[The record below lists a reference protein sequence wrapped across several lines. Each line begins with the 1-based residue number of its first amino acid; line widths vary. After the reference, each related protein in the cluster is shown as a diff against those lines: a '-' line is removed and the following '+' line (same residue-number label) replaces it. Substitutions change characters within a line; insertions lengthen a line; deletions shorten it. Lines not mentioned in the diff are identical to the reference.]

1 MTPRRAVRP
10 VGPSPA
16 PGAAAST
23 AGASVAAPRLATV
36 QTDSPRTTYV
46 LVDGENI
53 DATLGSAILNGRP
66 TPEQRPRWERILD
79 FAQRTWDQPVKGL
92 FFLNASS
99 GTMPMSFVQALMAIG
114 FQPIPLAGESYE
126 KVVDIGIQRTLA
138 ALVDRPGDVLLA
150 SHDGDFAADV
160 ERLLDDADR
169 RVGLLAFR
177 EFTSSGL
184 TQLAERGLTLFDL
197 EGDVR
202 AFNVQ
207 LPRLR
212 IIPLTEFDPLRY
224 L

>member
-1 MTPRRAVRP
+1 V
-10 VGPSPA
+10 PA
-16 PGAAAST
+16 TGAGTRTSRLT
-23 AGASVAAPRLATV
+23 GVTDGA
-36 QTDSPRTTYV
+36 RTTYV

-66 TPEQRPRWERILD
+66 SPDQRPRWERVLD

-114 FQPIPLAGESYE
+114 YQPIPLSGESYE

-150 SHDGDFAADV
+150 SHDGDFAPDV
-160 ERLLDDADR
+160 ERLLDGSGR

-184 TQLAERGLTLFDL
+184 TQLAERGLSLFDL
-197 EGDVR
+197 EGDVK

-212 IIPLTEFDPLRY
+212 IIPLEEFDPLRY